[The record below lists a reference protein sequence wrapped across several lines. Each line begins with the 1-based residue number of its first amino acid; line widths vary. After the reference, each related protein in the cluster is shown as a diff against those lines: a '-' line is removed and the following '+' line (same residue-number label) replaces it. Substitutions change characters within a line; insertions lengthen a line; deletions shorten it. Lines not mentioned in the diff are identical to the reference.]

1 MSQSNRLRETRE
13 GTIINEESKVQEI
26 KMQDVSLDIIN
37 NLQNETGL
45 TIHLKKRIMLKDI
58 VALLQGRNPNQTYA
72 QVKATTYL
80 QPDGGVIYL
89 TDKDNN
95 MYPILIGEVK
105 KQGTN
110 DKRQEEGKEKQAQGN
125 AVERLG
131 KNVIGFKQ
139 MVSNE
144 DYTPFVCFGEG
155 CDFAEGSSILD
166 RVHTIACFRPI
177 NCIDTDRLSMGSF
190 FFREEKWTKQEMY
203 DIMYAIA
210 SQAIDY
216 YVQKYGE
223 IFV

>member
-1 MSQSNRLRETRE
+1 MSQSNRLRQTRE
-13 GTIINEESKVQEI
+13 GIIINEESKIQEI

-37 NLQNETGL
+37 NLHNETGL
-45 TIHLKKRIMLKDI
+45 TIQLKKRIMLKDI
-58 VALLQGRNPNQTYA
+58 VALLQEHNPNQTYA
-72 QVKATTYL
+72 RVKTTTYL
-80 QPDGGVIYL
+80 QPDGGIIYL

-95 MYPILIGEVK
+95 IYPILIGEVK

-110 DKRQEEGKEKQAQGN
+110 DKRVKEGKGKQAQGN

-166 RVHTIACFRPI
+166 RVHTISCFRPI

-190 FFREEKWTKQEMY
+190 FFREEKWSKQEMY
-203 DIMYAIA
+203 NIMYEVASNAIN
-210 SQAIDY
+210 Y
-216 YVQKYGE
+216 YIQKYGE
-223 IFV
+223 IFI